1 MTPDPIRVLI
11 AEDSP
16 TVRRYLVD
24 MINTAGTMRV
34 VGEARDGD
42 EALVLTEELKPDV
55 ISMDIRMPVLDG
67 LEATRRIMSRR
78 PTPVVIVS
86 NLLEREVDL
95 SFQALQ
101 AGALAVVEK
110 PPHRQDPTFAA
121 KQRHLLTTLQVMSQ
135 VRVIRRW
142 EKEPGQNALNEP
154 STALQELPRVTLGG
168 GRLKITPEIVVI
180 GASAGGPGALSVLL
194 HGLPAYFPVPIVI
207 AQHIPDEF
215 TAGLARWLE
224 KSTVLPVRVAADNVV
239 LEPGVVHLAPGAAHL
254 LVERRGGQLLGR
266 LRAERG
272 AYRYQPSVDVLFES
286 VAAACGTTAVGLI
299 LTGMGDDGAA
309 GLLAMRQ
316 AGAQTFAQDET
327 SSTVFGMPGAAIAH
341 GAVEQVLALSN
352 LATTLS
358 NLI

>member
-1 MTPDPIRVLI
+1 
-11 AEDSP
+11 
-16 TVRRYLVD
+16 RYLVD

-121 KQRHLLTTLQVMSQ
+121 KQRQLLTTLQVMSQ

-142 EKEPGQNALNEP
+142 EKQPGQNAITEP
-154 STALQELPRVTLGG
+154 
-168 GRLKITPEIVVI
+168 
-180 GASAGGPGALSVLL
+180 
-194 HGLPAYFPVPIVI
+194 
-207 AQHIPDEF
+207 
-215 TAGLARWLE
+215 
-224 KSTVLPVRVAADNVV
+224 
-239 LEPGVVHLAPGAAHL
+239 
-254 LVERRGGQLLGR
+254 
-266 LRAERG
+266 
-272 AYRYQPSVDVLFES
+272 
-286 VAAACGTTAVGLI
+286 
-299 LTGMGDDGAA
+299 
-309 GLLAMRQ
+309 
-316 AGAQTFAQDET
+316 
-327 SSTVFGMPGAAIAH
+327 
-341 GAVEQVLALSN
+341 
-352 LATTLS
+352 
-358 NLI
+358 